1 MQYSQKVM
9 DHFSNPRNVGTLDE
23 EDSAVGTGTIGSP
36 VCGDVM
42 RIQMKIDEVG
52 VIEDVKFTTF
62 GCGSAIASA
71 SYATELLKGKTIEE
85 ALEIRNVAIAEELEL
100 PAAKVHCSVLA
111 EDAIRSA
118 VEDYLKKQGK
128 SLDGAGAGA
137 GRDSAEP

>member
-9 DHFSNPRNVGTLDE
+9 DHFSNPRNVGNLDE
-23 EDSAVGTGTIGSP
+23 EDPSVGSGTIGSP

-42 RIQMKIDEVG
+42 RIQMKINDEG

-71 SYATELLKGKTIEE
+71 SYATELLKGKTIQE
-85 ALEIRNVAIAEELEL
+85 ALEIKNVAIAEELEL
-100 PAAKVHCSVLA
+100 PPAKVHCSVLA

-128 SLDGAGAGA
+128 SLEDVDGGAGG
-137 GRDSAEP
+137 GSAES

>member
-1 MQYSQKVM
+1 MQYSRKVM
-9 DHFSNPRNVGTLDE
+9 DHFSNPRNVGNLDE
-23 EDSAVGTGTIGSP
+23 EDSTVGTGTIGSP

-42 RIQMKIDEVG
+42 RIQMRISDAG

-71 SYATELLKGKTIEE
+71 SYATELLKGKTIRE
-85 ALEIRNVAIAEELEL
+85 ALEIKNVAIAEELEL
-100 PAAKVHCSVLA
+100 PPAKVHCSVLA

-128 SLDGAGAGA
+128 SLADIENG
-137 GRDSAEP
+137 DSAEP

>member
-9 DHFSNPRNVGTLDE
+9 DHFSNPRNVGNLDE
-23 EDSAVGTGTIGSP
+23 EDPAVGSGTIGSP

-42 RIQMKIDEVG
+42 RIQMKINDAG

-71 SYATELLKGKTIEE
+71 SYATELLKGKTIRE
-85 ALEIRNVAIAEELEL
+85 ALEIKNVAIAEELEL
-100 PAAKVHCSVLA
+100 PPAKVHCSVLA

-128 SLDGAGAGA
+128 SLDDVGFDAGG
-137 GRDSAEP
+137 DSAEP

>member
-9 DHFSNPRNVGTLDE
+9 DHFTHPRNVGTLDE
-23 EDSAVGTGTIGSP
+23 NEPDVGTGTIGSP

-42 RIQMKIDEVG
+42 RIQMKINDQG

-71 SYATELLKGKTIEE
+71 SYATELLKGKTIQQ
-85 ALEIRNVAIAEELEL
+85 ALEIKNVAIAEELEL
-100 PAAKVHCSVLA
+100 PPAKVHCSVLA

-118 VEDYLKKQGK
+118 VEDYLRKKGK
-128 SLDGAGAGA
+128 TLETTEDDKSGQ
-137 GRDSAEP
+137 SK